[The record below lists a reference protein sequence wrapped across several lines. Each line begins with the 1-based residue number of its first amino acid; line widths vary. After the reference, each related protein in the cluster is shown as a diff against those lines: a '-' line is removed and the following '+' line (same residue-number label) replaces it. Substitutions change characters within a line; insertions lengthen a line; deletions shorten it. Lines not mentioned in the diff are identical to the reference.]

1 MIEKLLKGIG
11 TFVLIIIV
19 SFNLNAQ
26 THTPIYASMTGFSNG
41 YYEYLPQGYWNNPD
55 EKFPVIIFV
64 HGLGECGNGTTDLY
78 KVLAN
83 GTPKQISQG
92 NFPASFTVNGQ
103 THKFI
108 VISPQFT
115 NWVAYV
121 QMNDVINYV
130 VSHYKVDINR
140 IYLTGLSMG
149 GGCIW
154 EYAGY
159 SYEYASRVAAIVPV
173 CGASTATTD
182 KINNIANADLPVWGT
197 HNAGDAVV
205 GVGSTITYVD
215 GINSAPNP
223 PSPLARKTI
232 FQVSGHDAWSQTYNL
247 SYRENGLNV
256 YEWML
261 TNKRNLAALPVTG
274 FNFNASKRNNTSLLQ
289 WTTLSETNNRGF
301 AVEKSSDGFAYTQIA
316 FINSRSL
323 AGAGAA
329 YEYSDMQPAAGK
341 NYYRIKQVDVNDRFS
356 YSSIKIL
363 DFAVKTS
370 VQVYPNPASDFIY
383 IKTDAVTAKTV
394 ARLVNSAGQT
404 VKQTAFSTQTNMS
417 IPLAN
422 IPSGIYY
429 LQLETDGL
437 KETYKIAVKK

>member
-11 TFVLIIIV
+11 TLVLIIIV

-26 THTPIYASMTGFSNG
+26 THTPVYASMTGFSNG

-92 NFPASFTVNGQ
+92 IFPSSFTVGGQ

-115 NWVAYV
+115 NWVGHIQV
-121 QMNDVINYV
+121 NDVINYL
-130 VSHYKVDINR
+130 VSHYKVDLNR

-154 EYAGY
+154 DYAGY
-159 SYEYASRVAAIVPV
+159 SQEYASRVAAIVPV
-173 CGASTATTD
+173 CGASSATTD
-182 KINNIANADLPVWGT
+182 KINNIANADLAIWGT
-197 HNAGDAVV
+197 HNAGDGVV
-205 GVGSTITYVD
+205 GVSSTITYVD
-215 GINSAPNP
+215 GINNAPNP

-247 SYRENGLNV
+247 NYRENGLNV

-261 TNKRNLAALPVTG
+261 TYKRNLAALPVTG
-274 FNFNASKRNNTSLLQ
+274 LNFNVTKRNNTSQLQ

-301 AVEKSSDGFAYTQIA
+301 AVEKSADGLTYTQIT
-316 FINSRSL
+316 FINSSSL
-323 AGAGAA
+323 NGTGAA
-329 YEYSDMQPAAGK
+329 YQYTDLQPAAGK
-341 NYYRIKQVDVNDRFS
+341 NYYRIKQVDNNERFT
-356 YSSIKIL
+356 YSSIKTV
-363 DFAVKTS
+363 DFSVKTS
-370 VQVYPNPASDFIY
+370 VQVYPNPASDFIN
-383 IKTDAVTAKTV
+383 IKTDAVAAKTV

-404 VKQTAFSTQTNMS
+404 VWQTAFSTQSKMS
-417 IPLAN
+417 IPLVNVPA
-422 IPSGIYY
+422 GIYY
-429 LQLETDGL
+429 LQLETDGV